1 MRHVQGIT
9 DTELIGRHKV
19 LCQKLFILAQSTGKQ
34 VQSLA
39 CILLADQLAGECLFP
54 GEKAVDLLEGVGF
67 LKMEA
72 EVSQAER
79 AYQFIIDWIA
89 ANENLFDPMYSNKV
103 SAKYSTGFHS
113 PPV

>member
-1 MRHVQGIT
+1 MPKTIYPG
-9 DTELIGRHKV
+9 TEHGK
-19 LCQKLFILAQSTGKQ
+19 AGQSI
-34 VQSLA
+34 A

-103 SAKYSTGFHS
+103 SAKYSCGFS
-113 PPV
+113 NLLDSSIIVNER

>member
-34 VQSLA
+34 VRALPVSSWRISWQGNAYS
-39 CILLADQLAGECLFP
+39 P

>member
-34 VQSLA
+34 VRALPVSSW
-39 CILLADQLAGECLFP
+39 LAGECLFP

>member
-1 MRHVQGIT
+1 MPKTIYPG
-9 DTELIGRHKV
+9 TEHGK
-19 LCQKLFILAQSTGKQ
+19 AGQSI
-34 VQSLA
+34 A

-79 AYQFIIDWIA
+79 AYQFILDWIA